1 MNTNGARSRR
11 ASGANDAGGRV
22 RALVRRLAFAAMGSV
37 LVSGCIGSQ
46 GAVQSEREDFNSKFP
61 AVTVSD
67 SRIHSPTGDMSARLP
82 EGWVTL
88 DVDKLDSPDLFAVA
102 CNPDYTM
109 SLIFSATSVDNAARR
124 GFDRGG
130 MAGLAEASF
139 ERHRK
144 RSGGRA
150 ALLSEYEEFTIG
162 RRRFGAYTYST
173 DSNRTLTRVA
183 VFYTAS
189 NLYECAVTH
198 LTFSDR
204 DLPSMQTLREVHQLV
219 LSTVEW

>member
-1 MNTNGARSRR
+1 MGHRVNTASDGAETVTRVFLLDRR
-11 ASGANDAGGRV
+11 FSPMI
-22 RALVRRLAFAAMGSV
+22 LAPLLLA
-37 LVSGCIGSQ
+37 GCIGTQ
-46 GAVQSEREDFNSKFP
+46 QTVQTEGEDFNSKFP
-61 AVTVSD
+61 AVTVSET
-67 SRIHSPTGDMSARLP
+67 RVHSPTGDMSARLP
-82 EGWVTL
+82 QGWVTL
-88 DVDKLDSPDLFAVA
+88 DVDRLDSPELFAVA
-102 CNPDYTM
+102 CNPEYTV
-109 SLIFSATSVDNAARR
+109 SLIFSAVAVDNTARR

-144 RSGGRA
+144 RSAGRA
-150 ALLSEYEEFTIG
+150 TLQSEFEEFTIG

-173 DSNRTLTRVA
+173 DSMQTLTRVA

-198 LTFSDR
+198 LTFTDR
-204 DLPSMQTLREVHQLV
+204 DLPTLKTLREIHQLV